1 MLATMTH
8 DSDTLVLAL
17 ATVGGVTTN
26 RNDTTSVGLPIVA
39 KASTSVSLSHVV
51 VASIIIV

>member
-17 ATVGGVTTN
+17 ATLGGVTTN
-26 RNDTTSVGLPIVA
+26 RNDTISVGLPMVA
-39 KASTSVSLSHVV
+39 KASTSVSLSRVV
-51 VASIIIV
+51 VTSIITV